1 MGTTQAREAP
11 GGSDTALAGV
21 VLVVAAVVVVVVAAA
36 AALAA
41 PAAAAAP
48 DGGGDTV
55 HVDDDWQTNESGDAV
70 GDGYVLGTNASA
82 TLAGAVDL
90 ADPGD
95 TVLVRAGD
103 YDGVRV
109 TKRLHVR
116 AADGATPTVASDG
129 AAVVQFEGSADGSTL
144 DGFELVGDATLGV
157 EVRGDDVAVTNN
169 TISVATTGVQAQDD
183 ADGDGTVTGTLVAD
197 NAITGGVVGVSVNG
211 GDTVTDNTVTGP
223 TREGIGV
230 AGTGNDVTGND
241 EVAPADGAPGVRFY
255 GDRGS
260 DELGRANDLLDGGGA
275 VDAVAFAA
283 TGHVYD
289 GSVAADG
296 TVYATVQ
303 QAVDDVDPGAE
314 VTLAPG
320 TYEETVTVDQSV
332 AIVGASETDRPV
344 VDGGLKVTGDV
355 ADVTLADLELRGVA
369 GADRTAYVADGSLAD
384 LTVENV
390 AFRGGGDA
398 GFALYG
404 NTFAGNVTVED
415 SSVRGYADTAHWG
428 TVYVATADGLD
439 TVTFANNTVTDYAGK
454 VEFHGDEARSGAPI
468 DSLVVTDNEFAGAVA
483 DDAGAAEAAL
493 VVQDAAD
500 ATVADNA
507 FGADNFAH
515 VHAVNADVTVAGL
528 LDANDIPH
536 AAGVVPADDDD
547 GDDDGG
553 PVTVYADVQPAV
565 DAAGSG
571 DTVRVTDGT
580 YDVSAYTN
588 GRLDVTTDGVTV
600 AGESTE
606 GVVFDGA
613 DSPWP
618 VYASNQDDLAL
629 RNFTV
634 AGTEQ
639 SGSDD
644 GLKVAFADGLTVE
657 DVTVEG
663 STGNELDLNN
673 VRNATLRDVRA
684 LGEETGGVGV
694 ALTAVRNATL
704 DGVETAGNGWG
715 GVGLYDVADDVD
727 APADWT
733 LQRNTANVTVT
744 PSSDFAEPVP
754 LYSDQEFGGELGDV
768 YAPTY
773 EYAVENPTHRDRG
786 PDFRFFFEDREAA
799 VEYALAVDTSENST
813 VQELTDAAELEGSD
827 TYVVADG
834 MSVQTAVDAAGDGGT
849 VEVGEG
855 TFRGRVTVTTDV
867 TLSGAGR
874 GETELFADSGDV
886 RKNHEPT
893 LSVYADATV
902 EDLSVVRKVTS
913 LADGDDDDDDGHTK
927 AVGVSRESDGANT
940 DAALADLT
948 VELVDETGEDDYG
961 NAVWVNS
968 FNAVNGGERYQVNA
982 TLSNVT
988 AVNDGVGVNTENGY
1002 GGAAVATAAVEAGV
1016 DLTVDGGTLDG
1027 EARGLHALQS
1037 GADLDVSVENATFAD
1052 SPVHVLDGDGDAL
1065 DLDAVLS
1072 SNDFDSAATVR
1083 GDDGDV
1089 RPASGAI
1096 HGTLQSAVESA
1107 PDDATVVGET
1117 GTFTEPVNVSGLEN
1131 VTVTAASDDVVF
1143 RPASTVAV
1151 DRGGYGSDRVTT
1163 FRVVDSRNV
1172 TVSGFDVDF
1181 GEVAGENGVGTGSSP
1196 VYGVLFWNTSGTLAD
1211 ASVHD
1216 LNVSDGDGGY
1226 YEIAFH
1232 ARAPDRPDDR
1242 LPVAVVDSE
1251 FRDVGRVGV
1260 NVHEYVALD
1269 AANNSFRSTVDDFG
1283 YAVELGSEATGAV
1296 RGNEISGFDTTAASD
1311 GSYSG
1316 GIYVENAFTSD
1327 VGAPVEKHV
1336 LVANNTVED
1345 SQVGVQFGQTYDGL
1359 SSNTVV
1365 VADFRD
1371 NVVRNSSVAGV
1382 VVTDE
1387 NADEGSFVRVFA
1399 DDNTVA
1405 DSRRGYWVRSGSGDA
1420 SEGDAD
1426 VVLEARNDTV
1436 AGNDVGALVEHPA
1449 DDRTADYAVRFR
1461 YSSFV
1466 GNGEAVNES
1475 TALADVDARLN
1486 WFGDEDGP
1494 SEGAVVGDVPY
1505 EPFLT
1510 APPSEVAD
1518 DPREL
1523 QRFGFDLA
1531 VPGDGEARAVGFPA
1545 AINETFGEV
1554 FGDFDGVVYAYDAEA
1569 ESWTVP
1575 DADAAVG
1582 ALDAAVVV
1590 ADDATEYS
1598 VSFANAEP
1606 AEAPG
1611 ERELEPG
1618 WNFVAAPQHGGVEHS
1633 FDAVAGAEVDRVV
1646 RAFDGPD
1653 GVPEDF
1659 DDEDFGAYTLRDS
1672 GAAELFGGPV
1682 ASPFSG
1688 YWVYVSSEGSLG
1700 GAAYPGL
1707 TLEESMQTLTTY
1719 EREPE
1724 PPFVRP
1730 PRQYPYPE
1738 PPLVLGGE

>member
-1 MGTTQAREAP
+1 V
-11 GGSDTALAGV
+11 LAGV
-21 VLVVAAVVVVVVAAA
+21 VLVAVVAVAAA

-48 DGGGDTV
+48 DGGDTV
-55 HVDDDWQTNESGDAV
+55 HVDDDWQTNEPGDTV

-82 TLAGAVDL
+82 TLADAVDL

-109 TKRLHVR
+109 TKQLHVR
-116 AADGATPTVASDG
+116 AADGATPTVAGDG
-129 AAVVQFEGSADGSTL
+129 AAVVQFEGAADGSTL
-144 DGFELVGDATLGV
+144 DGFEVVGDATLGV

-169 TISVATTGVQAQDD
+169 SVSVATTGVQAQDD
-183 ADGDGTVTGTLVAD
+183 ADGDGAATGTLVAD
-197 NAITGGVVGVSVNG
+197 NTVTGGAVGVSVNG
-211 GDTVTDNTVTGP
+211 GDTVTDNTITGP
-223 TREGIGV
+223 TQAGIGV
-230 AGTGNDVTGND
+230 AGTGNDVAGND
-241 EVAPADGAPGVRFY
+241 EVDPADGAPGVRFY
-255 GDRGS
+255 GDRGT
-260 DELGRANDLLDGGGA
+260 ELDRANALLDGGGAAA

-303 QAVDDVDPGAE
+303 QAVDGVDPGAE
-314 VTLAPG
+314 ITLAPG
-320 TYEETVTVDQSV
+320 TYEGTVTVDQSV

-384 LTVENV
+384 LTVDNV

-415 SSVRGYADTAHWG
+415 SSIRGYADTAHWG

-439 TVTFANNTVTDYAGK
+439 TVTFANNTVTDSAGK

-468 DSLVVTDNEFAGAVA
+468 DSLVVTDNEFAGAAA

-515 VHAVNADVTVAGL
+515 VHAANADVTAAGL
-528 LDANDIPH
+528 LDANDVAH
-536 AAGVVPADDDD
+536 AAGVVPADG
-547 GDDDGG
+547 GDG
-553 PVTVYADVQPAV
+553 PVTLYADVQPAV

-588 GRLDVTTDGVTV
+588 GRLDVTASGVTI

-704 DGVETAGNGWG
+704 DGVETAGNAWG

-744 PSSDFAEPVP
+744 ASSDFAEPVP
-754 LYSDQEFGGELGDV
+754 LYSDQAFGGELGDV

-867 TLSGAGR
+867 TLSGAGQ
-874 GETELFADSGDV
+874 GETVLFADSGDV
-886 RKNHEPT
+886 RTNFEPT

-902 EDLSVVRKVTS
+902 EDLSVVRRVTS
-913 LADGDDDDDDGHTK
+913 LGDGDDGHTK
-927 AVGVSRESDGANT
+927 AVGVSRESDGADT
-940 DAALADLT
+940 DATLADLT

-982 TLSNVT
+982 TLTNVT
-988 AVNDGVGVNTENGY
+988 AVNDGAGVDTENGY
-1002 GGAAVATAAVEAGV
+1002 GGAAVATAAVEEGV
-1016 DLTVDGGTLDG
+1016 DLTVDGGALDG
-1027 EARGLHALQS
+1027 EARGLHVLQS
-1037 GADLDVSVENATFAD
+1037 GAGLDVAVEDAAFAD
-1052 SPVHVLDGDGDAL
+1052 SPIHVLDGDDAL

-1083 GDDGDV
+1083 GDAGGV
-1089 RPASGAI
+1089 LPASGAI
-1096 HGTLQSAVESA
+1096 HGTLQSAVDGA
-1107 PDDATVVGET
+1107 PDGSTVVGET
-1117 GTFTEPVNVSGLEN
+1117 GAFTEPVNASGLEN
-1131 VTVTAASDDVVF
+1131 VTVTAASDDVAF

-1151 DRGGYGSDRVTT
+1151 DRGGYGGDRVTA

-1181 GEVAGENGVGTGSSP
+1181 GEVAGEDGVGTGSSP

-1216 LNVSDGDGGY
+1216 LDVPDGDGGY

-1232 ARAPDRPDDR
+1232 ARAPDRRDDR

-1269 AANNSFRSTVDDFG
+1269 VANNSFRSTVDDFG

-1311 GSYSG
+1311 GSHSA

-1327 VGAPVEKHV
+1327 VSAPVEKHV
-1336 LVANNTVED
+1336 LVANNTVAD

-1387 NADEGSFVRVFA
+1387 NADEGSAVRLFTEN
-1399 DDNTVA
+1399 NTVA
-1405 DSRRGYWVRSGSGDA
+1405 DNRRGYWVRSGSGDA
-1420 SEGDAD
+1420 AEGDAD
-1426 VVLEARNDTV
+1426 VVLAARNDTV

-1449 DDRTADYAVRFR
+1449 GDQPADYAVEFR

-1466 GNGEAVNES
+1466 GNGEAINES
-1475 TALADVDARLN
+1475 TTLADVDARLN
-1486 WFGDEDGP
+1486 WFGDGDGP
-1494 SEGAVVGDVPY
+1494 REGAVVGDVPD

-1518 DPREL
+1518 DPGEL
-1523 QRFGFDLA
+1523 QRFGFDLE

-1545 AINETFGEV
+1545 AVNETFGEV
-1554 FGDFDGVVYAYDAEA
+1554 FGDFDGVVYAYDAAA

-1575 DADAAVG
+1575 DAAAEVG

-1606 AEAPG
+1606 AGAPG

-1633 FDAVAGAEVDRVV
+1633 FDAVAGAEIDRVV
-1646 RAFDGPD
+1646 RAFDGPE
-1653 GVPEDF
+1653 GVPGDF
-1659 DDEDFGAYTLRDS
+1659 DDEDFGAYTLRDG

-1688 YWVYVSSEGSLG
+1688 YWVYVSGEGSLG

-1719 EREPE
+1719 EREG

-1730 PRQYPYPE
+1730 PREYPYPE
-1738 PPLVLGGE
+1738 PPFVLGGE